1 MVAPPRRPWYAPVL
15 RKLGLGRDAAPDAA
29 RTVRDFNVLYYH
41 GPNGH
46 NLYLTTSWL
55 GVPTRKCPIDTWVYQ
70 EILHRTRP
78 EVIVETGVNCGG
90 STLYLATICD
100 LLGGG
105 EVLAVDI
112 TLEGVAPVVRN
123 HPRIRL
129 FEGSSTDPA
138 IVGQIRERCAGRRTM
153 VILDSDHS
161 AGHVLAELRAYGPLV
176 AAGCYLICEDTNIN
190 GHPALPEFGPGPFEA
205 VQQFLAETPGWE
217 VDRDCERLLVTFNPS
232 GYLRRVG

>member
-1 MVAPPRRPWYAPVL
+1 MPAPPRRPWYSTLL
-15 RKLGLGRDAAPDAA
+15 RSIGLRRDDTIDAA

-41 GPNGH
+41 GLDGH

-55 GVPTRKCPIDTWVYQ
+55 GVPTRKCPLDTWVYQ

-90 STLYLATICD
+90 STLFLASLCD

-112 TLEGVAPVVRN
+112 TLQGVAPVVRA
-123 HPRIRL
+123 HPRVRL

-138 IVGQIRERCAGRRTM
+138 IVGRVREACAGRRTM
-153 VILDSDHS
+153 VILDSDHT
-161 AGHVLAELRAYGPLV
+161 AAHVLAELRAYGPLV
-176 AAGCYLICEDTNIN
+176 TPGCYLICEDTNVN
-190 GHPALPEFGPGPFEA
+190 GHPALPEFGPGPYEA
-205 VQQFLAETPGWE
+205 VQTFLAENTGWQ
-217 VDRDCERLLVTFNPS
+217 VDRDCERLLVTFNPN
-232 GYLRRVG
+232 GYLRRVA